1 MVNDREEE
9 GGGGGNNLSASY
21 SASAGRAARP
31 TCGGCTHLAQPG
43 ALAGVRAS
51 PEGKSCTSLPS
62 AGVRDASIAQLKW
75 KAGERL
81 QFRSLG
87 EPRPG

>member
-1 MVNDREEE
+1 MWLTTEKRK
-9 GGGGGNNLSASY
+9 GGNNLSASY
-21 SASAGRAARP
+21 SASPSRAARP

-43 ALAGVRAS
+43 ALAGIRAS
-51 PEGKSCTSLPS
+51 PEGKSCMSLPS
-62 AGVRDASIAQLKW
+62 AGVRDTSIAQLKW

-81 QFRSLG
+81 QFRSFG